1 MTRDALGVAREG
13 LDSVLPARQLYVEA
27 LGAWSSLGG
36 PLVRLEGGARVTDN
50 VGAFA
55 FGEARPGVTGLGLA
69 AGAGVRVTW

>member
-1 MTRDALGVAREG
+1 MTRQALGVAREG
-13 LDSVLPARQLYVEA
+13 LEAVLPARRLYLDA

-55 FGEARPGVTGLGLA
+55 FGEARPGPVGLGLS
-69 AGAGVRVTW
+69 AGGGVRVTW